1 MKSYITFWYWSP
13 IFRSMIAPVIQIMDK
28 IFKVLRMKNQ
38 PIESQNSRYNTSIT
52 YFVLIKK

>member
-1 MKSYITFWYWSP
+1 VKSYITFWYWSP

-38 PIESQNSRYNTSIT
+38 LIESQNSRYNTSIT
-52 YFVLIKK
+52 